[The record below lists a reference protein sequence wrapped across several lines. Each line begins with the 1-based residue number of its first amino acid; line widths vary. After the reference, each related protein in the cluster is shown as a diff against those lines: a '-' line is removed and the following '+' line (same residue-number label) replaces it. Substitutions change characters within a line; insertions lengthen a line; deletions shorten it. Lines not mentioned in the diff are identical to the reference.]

1 MSIENLIKSSLLS
14 LKANKLRVF
23 LTMIG
28 IIIGIS
34 SVVVVLSIGDG
45 LKAQVSKTTGKVN
58 ANKISINFI
67 PENFEDNSS
76 TSEAFTDNDIY
87 DLKALDGIEKVEKAK
102 QEDNM
107 FGMADNIYAQVNF
120 LDKNA
125 TVIATPYDGN
135 NEGLSFVPSKKS
147 DKVSYGRYFEK
158 SDVKNDVIILTYNNA
173 KNLFEDPKLAIGKG
187 IELNGTMFEIIG
199 VQEKAEGVFDSNEDL
214 IQQASIDREKE
225 EKKKNEEN
233 KIGSLDIFITPGYNF
248 DNVSEKATEM
258 LKENHPNIDGTYQ
271 VFNPGSITEAFTKII
286 SSITMFITLITA
298 ISLFVGGIGVMNI
311 MYVSVTERKR
321 EIGIR
326 RAIGATPNSI
336 MLQFLFEAMFVTL
349 LGGLLGIFI
358 GAILSQIA
366 GIFMPFKP
374 VLTIKTFIGA
384 SATSIIVGIIF
395 GLIPAYKASRLD
407 PIKAIYN

>member
-14 LKANKLRVF
+14 LKANKLMVF

-45 LKAQVSKTTGKVN
+45 LKEQVSKTTGKVN
-58 ANKISINFI
+58 ANKVTVSFYSENPEADLSSVEPFI
-67 PENFEDNSS
+67 E
-76 TSEAFTDNDIY
+76 NDIY
-87 DLKALDGIEKVEKAK
+87 DLKHIDGVEKVEKPK
-102 QEDNM
+102 EQES
-107 FGMADNIYAQVNF
+107 FGFGNGLYGEVNF
-120 LDKNA
+120 LDRH
-125 TVIATPYDGN
+125 TSIGATPYDDDSDSMS
-135 NEGLSFVPSKKS
+135 LIPAQKS
-147 DKVSYGRYFEK
+147 DKVEYGRYFEK
-158 SDVKNDVIILTYNNA
+158 SDIKNDVIVLTYQNA
-173 KNLFEDPKLAIGKG
+173 KKLFDDPKLAVGKA
-187 IELNGTMFEIIG
+187 INLNGTMFEVIG
-199 VQEKAEGVFDSNEDL
+199 VQEKGESLFSANEDL
-214 IQQASIDREKE
+214 IQKSSIDRINELQN
-225 EKKKNEEN
+225 KNKGNE
-233 KIGSLDIFITPGYNF
+233 ITSLDVFISPGYDF
-248 DNVSEKATEM
+248 DAVSEQVKEM
-258 LKENHPNIDGTYQ
+258 LQENHPEIHGTYD

-349 LGGLLGIFI
+349 IGGLLGILI
-358 GAILSQIA
+358 GFVLSQIA
-366 GIFMPFKP
+366 GMFMPFKP
-374 VLTIKTFIGA
+374 VVTIKTFIGA
-384 SATSIIVGIIF
+384 SATSVIVGIIF
-395 GLIPAYKASRLD
+395 GIIPAYKASRLD

>member
-1 MSIENLIKSSLLS
+1 MSIKNLIKSSLLS

-45 LKAQVSKTTGKVN
+45 LKANVSETTGKVN
-58 ANKISINFI
+58 ANKVNVSFY
-67 PENFEDNSS
+67 PENFGEDVSS
-76 TSEAFTDNDIY
+76 MNPFMDNDIY
-87 DLKALDGIEKVEKAK
+87 DLKKVEGVEKVEKPEEGA
-102 QEDNM
+102 NSS
-107 FGMADNIYAQVNF
+107 FGDVNFVQVSF
-120 LDKNA
+120 LDKTTN
-125 TVIATPYDGN
+125 IMYDAYDSDG
-135 NEGLSFVPSKKS
+135 GSLFSKKS

-158 SDVKNDVIILTYNNA
+158 SDMKNDVIVLTYENA
-173 KNLFEDPKLAIGKG
+173 KKLFDKPKSSIGK
-187 IELNGTMFEIIG
+187 IININGTTFEVIG
-199 VQEKAEGVFDSNEDL
+199 VLEEESKSVFSFNSDL
-214 IQQASIDREKE
+214 VQQASIDRMNDIKNKE
-225 EKKKNEEN
+225 NSN
-233 KIGSLDIFITPGYNF
+233 VITSLDIFISPGYDF
-248 DNVSEKATEM
+248 DIVSENV
-258 LKENHPNIDGTYQ
+258 KEVLENNHTNIRGNYNIE
-271 VFNPGSITEAFTKII
+271 NPGEVTEGLNSMI

-349 LGGLLGIFI
+349 IGGLLGILI
-358 GAILSQIA
+358 GFILSQLA
-366 GIFMPFKP
+366 GLAMPFKP
-374 VLTIKTFIGA
+374 VVTIKTFIGA
-384 SATSIIVGIIF
+384 SSTSIIVGIVF
-395 GLIPAYKASRLD
+395 GMIPAYKASRLD

>member
-45 LKAQVSKTTGKVN
+45 LKAEVSKTTGKVN
-58 ANKISINFI
+58 ANKVTVNFYSENPGEDISSIEPFL
-67 PENFEDNSS
+67 E
-76 TSEAFTDNDIY
+76 NDIY
-87 DLKALDGIEKVEKAK
+87 DLKHIDGVEKVEKPK
-102 QEDNM
+102 GEENLGGGLYGD
-107 FGMADNIYAQVNF
+107 VNF
-120 LDKNA
+120 LDRHVTIISSA
-125 TVIATPYDGN
+125 YDDESMN
-135 NEGLSFVPSKKS
+135 LLSTKKP
-147 DKVSYGRYFEK
+147 DKVAYGRYFEK
-158 SDVKNDVIILTYNNA
+158 SDVKNDVIVLTYQNA
-173 KNLFEDPKLAIGKG
+173 KKLFDNPELAIGKA
-187 IELNGTMFEIIG
+187 INLNGTIFEIIG
-199 VQEKAEGVFDSNEDL
+199 VLEKADSLFSSNEDL
-214 IQQASIDREKE
+214 IQKASIDRINEL
-225 EKKKNEEN
+225 KNKDKGNE
-233 KIGSLDIFITPGYNF
+233 ITSLDVFISPGYNF
-248 DNVSEKATEM
+248 DTVSENV
-258 LKENHPNIDGTYQ
+258 KEVLQNNHPKISGTYD
-271 VFNPGSITEAFTKII
+271 VFNPGSVTEAFTKII

-349 LGGLLGIFI
+349 IGGLLGILI
-358 GAILSQIA
+358 GFVLSQIA
-366 GIFMPFKP
+366 GMFMPFKP
-374 VLTIKTFIGA
+374 IVTIKTFIGA
-384 SATSIIVGIIF
+384 SATSMIVGIIF
-395 GLIPAYKASRLD
+395 GIIPAYKASRLD